1 MRLAGKVAL
10 ITGAGMG
17 IGRGTAILFA
27 REGAKVVVVDYD
39 SVSGQE
45 TVGLIQDDGGE
56 AIFVR
61 ADVSEPA
68 DVRAMVRAA
77 MDKYGQIDVLYNNAG
92 IDLPRATSVVE
103 TEIEDWDRTI
113 DVNLKGVFL
122 CSKYVIPEMVKRGGG
137 VIINTASIAGLVAP
151 PQEAAYGA
159 SKGGLVLLTK
169 QMALDY
175 AAHNIRVNSVCPGPM
190 EKPTRDRLA
199 YLQEDEAA
207 MKKRQTL
214 AQKVPLGRLCL
225 PEDIAYAAL
234 FLASDE
240 ASLITGIDLIVDGGF
255 LTGWSK

>member
-1 MRLAGKVAL
+1 VRLAGKVAL

-27 REGAKVVVVDYD
+27 KEGAKVVVVDYD

-45 TVGLIQDDGGE
+45 TVELIQDDGGE

-77 MDKYGQIDVLYNNAG
+77 MDKYGHIDILHNNAG
-92 IDLPRATSVVE
+92 IDLPQATNVVE
-103 TEIEDWDRTI
+103 TKIEDWDRTI

-122 CSKYVIPEMVKRGGG
+122 SSKYVIPEMVKRGGG
-137 VIINTASIAGLVAP
+137 VIINTASIAGLVAS

-199 YLQEDEAA
+199 YLQEDEVA
-207 MKKRQTL
+207 MKKRQAL

-240 ASLITGIDLIVDGGF
+240 ASLITGIDLIIDGGF
-255 LTGWSK
+255 AVG